1 MSNFLTEQIGP
12 LPGGAWLGV
21 VGGGLAIGF
30 LGRRKRTAAASAV
43 PVPATTAQDQSSQGA
58 VSYAGIGTGVT
69 TMGTPKYATNEEWAA
84 AAVSYL
90 IGRGALAN
98 RATNAISHI
107 LYPDATNPTSPED
120 SALYNM
126 AAAGVGLPPSLPGQA
141 YIPDQPTARPPAT
154 STGVSERR
162 VIYDNGGVATGTADI
177 YAAGPWSVRT
187 RDLNAAGDTTG
198 LGFVDRAGNIYGYYL
213 NAAHQATSAFARLT
227 SGQVVYATPQQLADA
242 NAAGIGGA

>member
-1 MSNFLTEQIGP
+1 MTSFLTEQIGP

-30 LGRRKRTAAASAV
+30 LGRRKRTASAAAAV

-58 VSYAGIGTGVT
+58 VTYAGIGTGVT

-84 AAVSYL
+84 AAVAYL
-90 IGRGALAN
+90 IGRGTLAN

-107 LYPDATNPTSPED
+107 LYPDADNPTSPED

-141 YIPDQPTARPPAT
+141 YIPDAPSATPPLTLAERLAKLVNPNLIAGQLSGSGYYNPGETTTAAGAFDYIPDQPTAYNVLKGGQTLYYEPSP
-154 STGVSERR
+154 GV
-162 VIYDNGGVATGTADI
+162 
-177 YAAGPWSVRT
+177 
-187 RDLNAAGDTTG
+187 
-198 LGFVDRAGNIYGYYL
+198 F
-213 NAAHQATSAFARLT
+213 
-227 SGQVVYATPQQLADA
+227 ADA
-242 NAAGIGGA
+242 NAPGVTLRPGQYGTPLYLKRV